1 MVRPN
6 DTVPS
11 GTRHQEPKLRWS
23 SILIDGDKNKEQYE
37 VTLDEF
43 IQFVEKKPEWLYQ
56 KIQTIHQKY
65 DDCLETHDS
74 QIAEEELWSQAKE
87 EELIMT

>member
-1 MVRPN
+1 MICSN

-11 GTRHQEPKLRWS
+11 EICHQEPELRWS
-23 SILIDGDKNKEQYE
+23 FILIDEDKNKEQYE

-43 IQFVEKKPEWLYQ
+43 IQFVEEKPEWLYQ

-65 DDCLETHDS
+65 NDILTACSSCILAYS
-74 QIAEEELWSQAKE
+74 CAMAEVV
-87 EELIMT
+87 